1 VVQTLFFFIFQS
13 LVWERRDKVLD
24 FNSRERKSSLTSI
37 SNIKMVNLGVNMF
50 YLVMRVL
57 LRCFSLL
64 NCLNQYIWVQTEFW
78 MFQVDF
84 RFFDSFF
91 EAMNELIKISRMF
104 SQCFWIKILV
114 EEWVSLAKKA
124 FFDFL
129 ATIMIEIYEDQTM
142 CCPSFKK
149 QNLN

>member
-1 VVQTLFFFIFQS
+1 MVQTLFFFIFQS

-24 FNSRERKSSLTSI
+24 FNNRERKSSLTSI
-37 SNIKMVNLGVNMF
+37 LNIKMVDLGVNMF

-57 LRCFSLL
+57 LRCFSLS

-78 MFQVDF
+78 TFQVDF

-104 SQCFWIKILV
+104 SQYFWIKILV
-114 EEWVSLAKKA
+114 EEWVSLAKKV

-129 ATIMIEIYEDQTM
+129 ATIMIEI
-142 CCPSFKK
+142 
-149 QNLN
+149 